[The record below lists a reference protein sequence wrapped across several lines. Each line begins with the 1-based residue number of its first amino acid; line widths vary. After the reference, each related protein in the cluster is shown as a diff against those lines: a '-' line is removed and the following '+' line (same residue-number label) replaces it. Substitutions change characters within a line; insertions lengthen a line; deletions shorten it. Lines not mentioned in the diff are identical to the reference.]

1 MPNPNS
7 PSARGADRRKA
18 TRRRDTTGSLDRLL
32 EGAQATFAERG
43 YHQANIHEICARA
56 NVGIGTFYA
65 HFDHK
70 SQLLEHLMVE
80 RAVALPQLLT
90 PDDLADVAT
99 LTARLRGTLDDP
111 AAAGLWRAWYDAVAE
126 DQGLARSD
134 AKSRSTTL
142 KQLRAL
148 VTKARRGRPAK
159 GPRVEAGVVA
169 WTMMLFARE
178 LSIHD
183 RDGAPSVET
192 VARLIHELVF
202 GPPARKTPA

>member
-7 PSARGADRRKA
+7 PSVRGPERRKT

-32 EGAQATFAERG
+32 DGAQATFAERG
-43 YHQANIHEICARA
+43 YHQANIHEICARS

-70 SQLLEHLMVE
+70 NQLLEHLMVE
-80 RAVALPQLLT
+80 RAVALPQLLSA
-90 PDDLADVAT
+90 DDLAEMAALAV
-99 LTARLRGTLDDP
+99 RLRRVLDDP
-111 AAAGLWRAWYDAVAE
+111 VAAGLWRAWHEAVAE
-126 DQGLARSD
+126 DEGLAR
-134 AKSRSTTL
+134 AHAEWRSTAL
-142 KQLRAL
+142 KQLTAL
-148 VTKARRGRPAK
+148 VVKARRGRPAK
-159 GPRVEAGVVA
+159 APRLDAGVVA

-192 VARLIHELVF
+192 VARMIHELVF
-202 GPPARKTPA
+202 GPARKTA